1 MRTAPDATVT
11 RIFVPAMDCPDEER
25 EIRAALSRLP
35 GVVSLEFHL
44 FSRQVVVRHR
54 GDAEPLLHALRR
66 IGLEGHPLDGAL
78 HGANVPEPDRAHR
91 TTFLLSGAA
100 LLLGAAL
107 RTFLPGE
114 PLGRLPFLAA
124 ILFGGVPVAI
134 RGLRE
139 ARNRSLGMNALMT
152 ISIGGAALLGEWA
165 EAAVVVTLFALANH
179 LEARSLDRA

>member
-35 GVVSLEFHL
+35 GVESLEFHL

-66 IGLEGHPLDGAL
+66 IGLEGHPS
-78 HGANVPEPDRAHR
+78 DRAHR

-100 LLLGAAL
+100 LLLGTAL
-107 RTFLPGE
+107 RTFFPGE

-124 ILFGGVPVAI
+124 ILLGGVPVAI

-139 ARNRSLGMNALMT
+139 AR
-152 ISIGGAALLGEWA
+152 
-165 EAAVVVTLFALANH
+165 
-179 LEARSLDRA
+179 